1 MEAKD
6 ILNKVKE
13 YFNALTA
20 PAPVA
25 PVVAPIVRSAPAY
38 TLADGTAVNISNLQ
52 PGGTITIV
60 GADGIESPAP
70 AGEHTLSDGTV
81 LVVAEGGIISEVRP
95 VAAPVEPPAMDM
107 GQLQAQFDE
116 LKEANT
122 ALRAEFA
129 AYQENSNKVLGE
141 LVALCTE
148 LAKEPVAPADPA
160 VSKKPTFNK
169 IENDL
174 AKKFEK
180 FQAASKILFNKK

>member
-25 PVVAPIVRSAPAY
+25 PVVAPIVQSAPAY

-52 PGGTITIV
+52 PGGTIAIV
-60 GADGIESPAP
+60 GADGMESPAP

-95 VAAPVEPPAMDM
+95 VAAPEMPEIDM
-107 GQLQAQFDE
+107 SQINSQFEE
-116 LKEANT
+116 LKESNA

-148 LAKEPVAPADPA
+148 LAKEPVAPADPV